1 MFQTLVRRNQISGIA
16 LRLPVVV
23 FIASLLGCTGGTGRL
38 NLSDQQRAEL
48 QHIPLIQTVHWRQG
62 DGIFVSYAPG
72 PASPAFTHG
81 LLLSDPIDII
91 KEQVSSQLMAQSGLT
106 NIRSVP
112 TPVVWRH
119 QWSLLRSCCIR
130 DGMTE
135 LEETFGDGYV
145 LDFASRRA
153 FLDERD
159 PFNIE
164 VSSLWISDAGMFN
177 VLGKRFNLYYQA
189 RARLIRLKA
198 STVVWQGQ
206 CSVGSLDAR
215 SEWREQAEWGM
226 VFMVQQLAIA
236 GNKCAAQL
244 VEQFHESSPNL
255 SYPVVQ
261 HDGANAASR

>member
-1 MFQTLVRRNQISGIA
+1 MLHTLVHGNLMFGIA
-16 LRLPVVV
+16 LRLLVVL
-23 FIASLLGCTGGTGRL
+23 FIVSTLGCTGGTGRL

-48 QHIPLIQTVHWRQG
+48 QHIPLIQAVHWRQG

-72 PASPAFTHG
+72 PAFTHG

-91 KEQVSSQLMAQSGLT
+91 KEQVSSQLMAQAGLT

-112 TPVVWRH
+112 IPVVWRH
-119 QWSLLRSCCIR
+119 RWSLTRSCCIR
-130 DGMTE
+130 EGITE
-135 LEETFGDGYV
+135 LGETFGDGYV
-145 LDFASRRA
+145 LDFASRKA
-153 FLDERD
+153 FLRERD

-177 VLGKRFNLYYQA
+177 VLGKKFNLYYQA
-189 RARLIRLKA
+189 RARLIRLKD

-226 VFMVQQLAIA
+226 IFMVQQLAIA
-236 GNKCAAQL
+236 GNKCAGQL
-244 VEQFHESSPNL
+244 IEQFHESGSTPFI
-255 SYPVVQ
+255 Q
-261 HDGANAASR
+261 